1 MPSAP
6 PDTQPAA
13 EAEQKTGC
21 YVYGILPGDVKMTE
35 KIRGVGGS
43 KVTLVRSGDLAA
55 IVSEVDL
62 SRQLGSPE
70 DLETHQEI
78 LDSIV
83 TGSPVLPL
91 RFGAVLTSA
100 DAVAEE
106 FLEPHH
112 DDFVAALAE
121 LEGRVEYL
129 VRGRYVEQAMLGEIL
144 SQDAEAAQLAKQIR
158 GQDPDATR
166 QERIRLGEIISN
178 AVAAKRAEDTGALVS
193 RLNDRSAATF
203 VREPTHELD
212 AVYVAFLVQAD
223 EAQELKQVVDDLAAD
238 WEGRMELRVL
248 GPLAPYDF
256 VGTQEAQG

>member
-6 PDTQPAA
+6 SNTQPTA
-13 EAEQKTGC
+13 EAGQKTGC
-21 YVYGILPGDVKMTE
+21 YVYGILPGDVKLTE
-35 KIRGVGGS
+35 KVRGVGGS

-55 IVSEVDL
+55 MVSQVDL
-62 SRQLGSPE
+62 SRQLGSAE

-91 RFGAVLTSA
+91 RFGAVLTNA

-106 FLEPHH
+106 LLEAHH

-129 VRGRYVEQAMLGEIL
+129 VRGRYVEQAMLEEIL
-144 SQDAEAAQLAKQIR
+144 SQDSEAAQLAKQIR

-166 QERIRLGEIISN
+166 QERMRLGEIISN
-178 AVAAKRAEDTGALVS
+178 TVAAKREGDTRALLS
-193 RLNDRSAATF
+193 RMNDRSAATF

-212 AVYVAFLVQAD
+212 AIYVAFLMPAD
-223 EAQELKQVVDDLAAD
+223 EAEELKQVVEDMGAE
-238 WEGRMELRVL
+238 WEGRMELRVV

-256 VGTQEAQG
+256 VGTQEAQS